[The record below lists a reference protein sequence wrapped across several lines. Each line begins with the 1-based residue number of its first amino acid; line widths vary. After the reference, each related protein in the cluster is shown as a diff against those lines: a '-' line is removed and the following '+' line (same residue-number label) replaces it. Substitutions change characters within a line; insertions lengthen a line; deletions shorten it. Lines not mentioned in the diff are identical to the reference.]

1 MTVQGSRSSR
11 GSQGTTDAP
20 FASRRRQ
27 LLGMAVLAAALGAFV
42 FAVALPRIE
51 APKKVTEARPLI
63 DLPPADFSAIEIER
77 GRKDFRLVRNEGAWD
92 IEEADRTAPVPDD
105 RVEEFLASFAE
116 LPPLVEIGT
125 SADVPL
131 ADFGLAPARDRV
143 TLHRTNG
150 EEIQLRIGGRNPPL
164 TGVYVE
170 IMPGGQVVLVGAV
183 LLLEIDKLA
192 ALASR
197 EASE

>member
-1 MTVQGSRSSR
+1 MTVHASHGSRGH
-11 GSQGTTDAP
+11 GSTDAP
-20 FASRRRQ
+20 FASRRWL

-51 APKKVTEARPLI
+51 APKRQTEARPLI
-63 DLPPADFSAIEIER
+63 DFPPSDFDAIDVER
-77 GRKDFRLVRNEGAWD
+77 GRKEFRLVRSGSAWD
-92 IEEADRTAPVPDD
+92 IQEADRTEPVPDD

-116 LPPLVEIGT
+116 LPPLAEIGS
-125 SADVPL
+125 SAEVPL
-131 ADFGLAPARDRV
+131 ADFGLAPARDLV
-143 TLHRTNG
+143 TLHRTEG
-150 EEIQLRIGGRNPPL
+150 EQIQLRIGGRNPPL

-192 ALASR
+192 ALASH